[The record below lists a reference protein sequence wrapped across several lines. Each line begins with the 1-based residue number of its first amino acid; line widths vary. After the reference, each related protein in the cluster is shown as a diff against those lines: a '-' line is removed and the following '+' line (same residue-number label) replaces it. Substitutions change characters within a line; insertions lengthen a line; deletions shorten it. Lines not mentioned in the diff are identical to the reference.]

1 MLQIWVMLVMN
12 MVNDSTSTFALL
24 LWEGGIVATAAPNM
38 MGDYCSFLQWSTAAH
53 MGTKASVY
61 STFELYMCMEVR
73 SELNFYLISVS

>member
-1 MLQIWVMLVMN
+1 MLVMN

-61 STFELYMCMEVR
+61 STFELYNVYVYGGKIRVKFLFNIC
-73 SELNFYLISVS
+73 